1 MKNLKGAFNDLVE
14 SMKRYD
20 LYQVGDEVGMELDNL
35 SSIIDEVEKRMQCVT
50 NTNKDIRTLVSKYE
64 DVILYHSNNDFEL
77 LQRSVNDI
85 DIAIDL
91 NDAEPIENNWYSL
104 FAEPMEESN
113 LIWEKGTIIEWNESV
128 KNYNAKGGA
137 RARVTEDYTTLSEMV
152 NVEFLDDLSNGQVN
166 GGYYGYMFKDEPI
179 KETPPTSQ
187 CGNQDTFDKVKEV
200 IQILKTL
207 DNGDCVDGETMQY
220 ILEQVGM
227 EGQILKQLVMENDY
241 KVTKDLM
248 REKFELDL

>member
-1 MKNLKGAFNDLVE
+1 MKSRRELAQEQFNLV
-14 SMKRYD
+14 
-20 LYQVGDEVGMELDNL
+20 Q
-35 SSIIDEVEKRMQCVT
+35 
-50 NTNKDIRTLVSKYE
+50 DIRYKL
-64 DVILYHSNNDFEL
+64 
-77 LQRSVNDI
+77 
-85 DIAIDL
+85 DL
-91 NDAEPIENNWYSL
+91 NIVTCGNCGTVLLHKSDVENIHCYECNEQMEPCHCPDLWYDSDINNYDEPIK
-104 FAEPMEESN
+104 EESKV
-113 LIWEKGTIIEWNESV
+113 IWPKGTIIEWNESV
-128 KNYNAKGGA
+128 KYYNAKGGA
-137 RARVTEDYTTLSEMV
+137 RARVTEDYTTLCETV
-152 NVEFLDDLSNGQVN
+152 KVEFLDDLSNGQKN
-166 GGYYGYMFKDEPI
+166 GGYFGYMFKDEPI

-227 EGQILKQLVMENDY
+227 EEQMLKQLVMENDY